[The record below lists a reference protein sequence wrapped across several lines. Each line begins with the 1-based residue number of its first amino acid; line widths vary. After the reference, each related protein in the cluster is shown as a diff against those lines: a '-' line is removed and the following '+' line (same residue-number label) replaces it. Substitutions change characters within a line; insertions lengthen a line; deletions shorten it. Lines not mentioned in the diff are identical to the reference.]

1 VLFHLH
7 FAGSRSPEKAKVIA
21 RLVGLWHWGCAPAGG
36 TAGGDRGSS
45 ARRRAQGCGCQ
56 QQRLL
61 RRAKGKDNVITSF
74 RY

>member
-36 TAGGDRGSS
+36 TADDRSNCDINRGNRGP

-56 QQRLL
+56 QQQ
-61 RRAKGKDNVITSF
+61 RAA
-74 RY
+74 